1 MKRQALQSSLVL
13 GVLSSTMF
21 LNPLAMVQAQ
31 PSQGE
36 LFARNV
42 TFVPPNGD
50 RPKDSQGGASRDD
63 GKCPQDDKALNP
75 YLTAVVPA
83 NVQRL
88 TLQSQP
94 SIFVYIPQTT
104 AKKAFFSLQDHKNG
118 QHYQTFLPLEK
129 KGGIVKV
136 DLPADAPSLVVGND
150 YQWSFVMLC
159 GDKLLPDDPAVTGTI
174 RRVNPGENVTS
185 QLKDWQQNPSLEKA
199 DLLGKAGLWY
209 DMLTV
214 LMALKREQ
222 PNNVQLNSI
231 WSNVLQASNLD
242 SIATKPIIAR
252 K

>member
-1 MKRQALQSSLVL
+1 MKPQTLQSALVF
-13 GVLSSTMF
+13 GVLSSTLF
-21 LNPLAMVQAQ
+21 LDPLGLVQAQ

-36 LFARNV
+36 LFASNV

-63 GKCPQDDKALNP
+63 GKCPQDAKNTDP

-83 NVQRL
+83 DVQRL
-88 TLQSQP
+88 TVQSQP

-104 AKKAFFSLQDHKNG
+104 AKKAFFSLKDDKNG
-118 QHYQTFLPLEK
+118 QHYQTFLPIDK

-136 DLPADAPSLVVGND
+136 NLPANAPSLVVGND

-174 RRVNPGENVTS
+174 RRVNPGANVTG
-185 QLKDWQQNPSLEKA
+185 QWQDWQQNPSLETA
-199 DLLGKAGLWY
+199 NLLGKAGLWY

-214 LMALKREQ
+214 LMALKLEQ
-222 PNNVQLNSI
+222 PNNVQLSSI
-231 WSNVLQASNLD
+231 WSSVLKASNLD
-242 SIATKPIIAR
+242 SIATQPVIAR

>member
-1 MKRQALQSSLVL
+1 MKPQTLKSALVF
-13 GVLSSTMF
+13 GVLSSTLF
-21 LNPLAMVQAQ
+21 LNPLAVVQAQ

-36 LFARNV
+36 LLASNV

-63 GKCPQDDKALNP
+63 GKCPQDDKAVNP

-88 TLQSQP
+88 TVQSQP
-94 SIFVYIPQTT
+94 SIFVYIPETT
-104 AKKAFFSLQDHKNG
+104 AQKAFFSLKDNKNG
-118 QHYQTFLPLEK
+118 QHYQTFLPLDK

-136 DLPADAPSLVVGND
+136 NLPADAPSLVVGND

-159 GDKLLPDDPAVTGTI
+159 GDKLLPDDPAVSGTI
-174 RRVNPGENVTS
+174 RRVNSGENVTGS
-185 QLKDWQQNPSLEKA
+185 LKDWQQNPSLETA

-214 LMALKREQ
+214 LMALKVEQ
-222 PNNVQLNSI
+222 PNNVQLSSI
-231 WSNVLQASNLD
+231 WSNVLKASNLD
-242 SIATKPIIAR
+242 NIATQPIIAR